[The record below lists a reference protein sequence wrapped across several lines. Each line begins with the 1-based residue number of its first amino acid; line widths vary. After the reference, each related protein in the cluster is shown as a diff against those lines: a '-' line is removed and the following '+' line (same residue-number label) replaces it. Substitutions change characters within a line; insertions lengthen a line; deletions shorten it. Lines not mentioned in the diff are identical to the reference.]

1 MNSYPAAAHQVVD
14 PVVIAQGALNPQ
26 SGSGL
31 AHIALGIIGSFI
43 LVILSFRA
51 LSAYADERF
60 GKIVTS
66 FLAAVPV
73 FGFAYLPE
81 ETSNLLSSLWST
93 FVGGR

>member
-1 MNSYPAAAHQVVD
+1 MNAYPAMSRRAID
-14 PVVIAQGALNPQ
+14 SLVISQGALNPE

-31 AHIALGIIGSFI
+31 AHVALGIIGSFI
-43 LVILSFRA
+43 LVILAFRA
-51 LSAYADERF
+51 LAAFADERY
-60 GKIVTS
+60 GKIVTC

-81 ETSNLLSSLWST
+81 ETRNLLSALWST